1 VTGALAAGELPP
13 AGTVRRRRIGLLL
26 ATFGAVGIL
35 LVGTGLALVLGPIDP
50 AQGPFGIEA
59 QRRQLVAL
67 LDESGKAM
75 ESAATAA
82 RDADGSLGQTATAAG
97 SAATLMTDLA
107 STMTALASSLRISF
121 LGTQPFAP
129 AAADMDRV
137 AAQAATVGTDLQTAA
152 SSVRVAAEDM
162 SALAADLADMR
173 TEIRRIRASLAGP
186 VELGPWRLLLIAM
199 LGWFALPAAVSL
211 WLGLRWLLPAGPRTG
226 RARSSPPSPA
236 RRP

>member
-1 VTGALAAGELPP
+1 VTDALAAGELPP
-13 AGTVRRRRIGLLL
+13 PGTVRRRRLGLLL

-35 LVGTGLALVLGPIDP
+35 LVGTGFALVLGPVDP

-59 QRRQLVAL
+59 QRRQLVAM
-67 LDESGKAM
+67 LDQSGKAM
-75 ESAATAA
+75 DSAETAA

-107 STMTALASSLRISF
+107 RTMTSLASSLRISF

-137 AAQAATVGTDLQTAA
+137 AAQAATVGTDLETAA

-162 SALAADLADMR
+162 SALAAELGDMR
-173 TEIRRIRASLAGP
+173 TELTRIRTSLAGP
-186 VELGPWRLLLIAM
+186 VEIGPWRLLLIAL
-199 LGWFALPAAVSL
+199 LGWFAVPAAVSL
-211 WLGLRWLLPAGPRTG
+211 WIGLHWLLPARARTA
-226 RARSSPPSPA
+226 RARSSPPTPA
-236 RRP
+236 PPR